1 MTATQRRTAT
11 IKVAVRRRIWA
22 FRSLAAGGALC
33 AVLVLAEVALRLF
46 APLPYSDLLLWT
58 QDGHLM
64 GIPRPNQVLVG
75 PGYEVRTNSLGF
87 RGPDHTWTPAS
98 GTLRLIAF
106 GGSSTFGLN
115 ASGEN
120 ATWPERLQQH
130 LSEALKMPVE
140 VINFGLPGY
149 DAFTSKINYLSTGR
163 AFHPHVVLVYH
174 TWNDLKFFRP
184 LEKSP
189 VLRARVIR
197 NRPLWERIARNA
209 QIARRIGRLMLAF
222 QEREIENS
230 YTSKNGEETD
240 AALPVHAEALD
251 WARQNFRD
259 FASFARSDGAL
270 CVLITEATLAVP
282 ENVDKP
288 DCRAAIRLDYVGM
301 TMPVLAQTWTQM
313 NDVIETVAAEEDAI
327 FVNGYKAVPHD
338 FEHLID
344 HVHLTDL
351 GRDRL
356 AEAIADTLLQD
367 SRFLAVARTVR
378 LDGKSA
384 EPHRAKSRGANT
396 PARGDRAD

>member
-1 MTATQRRTAT
+1 VTATQRRTAT
-11 IKVAVRRRIWA
+11 VTVATRRRVWA

-33 AVLVLAEVALRLF
+33 VVLVLAEIALRLF

-75 PGYEVRTNSLGF
+75 PEYEVRTNSLGF
-87 RGPDHTWTPAS
+87 RGPDHAWTPAS

-106 GGSSTFGLN
+106 GGSSTFGLK
-115 ASGEN
+115 AAGEE
-120 ATWPERLQQH
+120 ATWPGRLRH
-130 LSEALKMPVE
+130 YLSESLKMPVE
-140 VINFGLPGY
+140 VINLGLPGY

-189 VLRARVIR
+189 VLHARVIR
-197 NRPLWERIARNA
+197 NRPLWERIARKA
-209 QIARRIGRLMLAF
+209 QIARRIGRLVHAF
-222 QEREIENS
+222 QKREIENS
-230 YTSKNGEETD
+230 YTSVKGEETG

-270 CVLITEATLAVP
+270 CVLITEATLAVSD
-282 ENVDKP
+282 NIDKP
-288 DCRAAIRLDYVGM
+288 DCHAAIRLDYVGM
-301 TMPVLAQTWTQM
+301 TMPVLVQAWTEM
-313 NDVIETVAAEEDAI
+313 NHVIETVAAEESAI
-327 FVNGYKAVPHD
+327 LVDGYEAVPHD

-344 HVHLTDL
+344 HVHLTDQ

-356 AEAIADTLLQD
+356 AREIADTLLQD
-367 SRFLAVARTVR
+367 SRFLTVVKTVR
-378 LDGKSA
+378 QEREHGNPGHEEHD
-384 EPHRAKSRGANT
+384 
-396 PARGDRAD
+396 